1 MPNVNGPVL
10 KGNAVIV
17 FSKAPRPGHVKTRLI
32 PEFGAHKACYI
43 HQQLLEYVIE
53 NISSIKDA
61 DVYLHCSPD
70 ASHNFFQYLKAQYHL
85 VLDEQSEGDLGQ
97 RMYSA
102 IKNGLEEYNKVVL
115 IGSDCPLITKTYIK
129 QAFDELN
136 RSDVV
141 FGPAED
147 GGYVLVAMKKP
158 RSDIFTDID
167 WGSERVLQQSIEKTQ
182 PDIPVLLDTLWDV
195 DRAEDVERFRHLNTH
210 FI

>member
-1 MPNVNGPVL
+1 ME
-10 KGNAVIV
+10 NAVIV
-17 FSKAPRPGHVKTRLI
+17 FSKAPLPGRVKTRLI
-32 PEFGAHKACYI
+32 PELGAQQACQI

-53 NISSIKDA
+53 NISSINDA

-70 ASHNFFQYLKAQYHL
+70 TSHNFFQYLKAQYRL
-85 VLDEQSEGDLGQ
+85 ALDAQSEGDLGH
-97 RMYSA
+97 RMYAS
-102 IKNGLEEYNKVVL
+102 IKNGLEEYKKVVL
-115 IGSDCPLITKTYIK
+115 IGSDCPLISKSYIK

-141 FGPAED
+141 LGPAED
-147 GGYVLVAMKKP
+147 GGYVLIGMKKP

-167 WGSERVLQQSIEKTQ
+167 WGSERVLQQTIEKIQ

>member
-1 MPNVNGPVL
+1 LPSVNGSVL
-10 KGNAVIV
+10 KRNAVIV
-17 FSKAPRPGHVKTRLI
+17 FSKAPCPGRVKTRLI
-32 PEFGAHKACYI
+32 PELGAQQACQI

-53 NISSIKDA
+53 NISSIKEA

-70 ASHNFFQYLKAQYHL
+70 TSHNFFQYLKAQYRI
-85 VLDEQSEGDLGQ
+85 VLDVQREGDLGQ
-97 RMYSA
+97 RMDSA
-102 IKNGLEEYNKVVL
+102 IKKGLEEYKKIVL
-115 IGSDCPLITKTYIK
+115 IGSDCPLINVAYIK

-141 FGPAED
+141 LGPAED
-147 GGYVLVAMKKP
+147 GGYVLVGMTKP

-167 WGSERVLQQSIEKTQ
+167 WGSERVLQQSIDQIK
-182 PDIPVLLDTLWDV
+182 PDIPALLDTLWDV